1 MEDEGTR
8 GVRGTSADRV
18 PGPAVP
24 PPPSGPPRQPW
35 SGQPAPGRAPAGG
48 PGGPR
53 SAPGEPP
60 ADPGASWGGQ
70 PSGGQPSPGRAPA
83 GEPGAPQFGQ
93 PSAWT
98 SPLPPPG
105 PPPARPASPPPPVE
119 QPLAGATPLDAWLR
133 TPRPPQAPGVWRFG
147 FTPRP
152 AEQGEEVSDR
162 SLLVGAVIT
171 LLSALLLWSLWRNGY
186 LPYRLVPLKLFTP
199 GEWWNPG
206 TSGGP
211 RTIEGSDA
219 LTVYEALLFGLLA
232 YGCGRIGNFSELF
245 RRHVVR
251 RGQPFLAL
259 AAAVAAGLT
268 QLLVWKETLP
278 VVRPVLVLVAAV
290 AGGEIYQ
297 SQTVVNVIYG
307 LIAAAVLYPFARL
320 GRWRDLLAAR
330 RGRGTATPAPG
341 GDTPAPATATSAD
354 QWPELRAAG
363 WTDAAETLTAEVR
376 TGRMNDVDVA
386 RLRHA
391 WTQATRSPDR
401 LAPLAEAVLRT
412 GGAAALHPSGDR
424 DLPRRT
430 ARHDVLTGQV
440 RIGRCAEDPHNPYA
454 RRSTGIAL
462 DPTLL
467 GTSLLA
473 VGPPG
478 SGKSARLVRPVVEAL
493 GLRALAGQA
502 AVLAVGGAG
511 APLGPDEAFD
521 VVVRVGN
528 PASAHDLDL
537 YGGTSDPDEAA
548 AVLAE
553 GLVGDVGSLDSRR
566 AATVLAQLLGPY
578 RTAHGHFPSV
588 PELRELLDGAPAALT
603 ALRATLEAAGHQA
616 MLREL
621 EARTRQ
627 AGGPGDPA
635 PALADRVAL
644 LDRPAFA
651 GFFATGPEA
660 RPFALRSLG
669 QYPLRVRVDLPERG
683 HAEASRLLTRLLLAQ
698 FTAITAARTDTT
710 LFVGLVLDDATHAV
724 TSETVR
730 GIRRLRSVN
739 AGAVLTLRT
748 VDDVP
753 EPLHT
758 PLLGAVGCTAAF
770 SGITTWDG
778 KRFAEAWG
786 KEWVETR
793 EVAQHTVF
801 ADQPFTRA
809 LHALRKLVTGKA
821 VTTDAVTVRQVEKE
835 RWSASELAY
844 AVPAGH
850 AVIRLATVEGEHAPP
865 LLVELGG

>member
-35 SGQPAPGRAPAGG
+35 PGQPAPGRPPAGE
-48 PGGPR
+48 PGGSRP
-53 SAPGEPP
+53 APGEPP
-60 ADPGASWGGQ
+60 ATP
-70 PSGGQPSPGRAPA
+70 RAPW
-83 GEPGAPQFGQ
+83 GGQ

-98 SPLPPPG
+98 SPPPPPG

-119 QPLAGATPLDAWLR
+119 QPSAGAPALDAWLR

-152 AEQGEEVSDR
+152 AEQSEEVSDR

-245 RRHVVR
+245 RRHVVS
-251 RGQPFLAL
+251 RGQHFLAL

-297 SQTVVNVIYG
+297 SQTVVNVIYA

-330 RGRGTATPAPG
+330 KGAVTPALA
-341 GDTPAPATATSAD
+341 DTASASSTVTSAD

-363 WTDAAETLTAEVR
+363 WTDAADTLTAEVR

-386 RLRHA
+386 RLRNA

-440 RIGRCAEDPHNPYA
+440 RIGRCADDPHNPYA
-454 RRSTGIAL
+454 RRCTGIAL

-502 AVLAVGGAG
+502 AVLTVGGAG
-511 APLGPDEAFD
+511 APVGPDEAFD

-537 YGGTSDPDEAA
+537 YGGTTDPDEAA

-588 PELRELLDGAPAALT
+588 PELRELLDGTPAALT
-603 ALRATLEAAGHQA
+603 ALRAALEAAGHQA

-651 GFFATGPEA
+651 GFFATGPDA

-724 TSETVR
+724 TAETVR

-753 EPLHT
+753 EALHT

-778 KRFAEAWG
+778 KRFAESWG

-821 VTTDAVTVRQVEKE
+821 VTTDAVTVRQVERE

-850 AVIRLATVEGEHAPP
+850 AVIRLTTVEGEHAPP

>member
-1 MEDEGTR
+1 MDDDRTR
-8 GVRGTSADRV
+8 GVRGPSADRV

-24 PPPSGPPRQPW
+24 PPPTAPPRVPPPAAAHEAPRYRDAPAAHPAGSPQAE
-35 SGQPAPGRAPAGG
+35 QPAPGAP
-48 PGGPR
+48 
-53 SAPGEPP
+53 
-60 ADPGASWGGQ
+60 
-70 PSGGQPSPGRAPA
+70 
-83 GEPGAPQFGQ
+83 
-93 PSAWT
+93 
-98 SPLPPPG
+98 
-105 PPPARPASPPPPVE
+105 V
-119 QPLAGATPLDAWLR
+119 DAWLR
-133 TPRPPQAPGVWRFG
+133 TPRPPQEPGVWRYG
-147 FTPRP
+147 YTPP
-152 AEQGEEVSDR
+152 PPEASETVSDR
-162 SLLVGAVIT
+162 SLLVGALIS

-219 LTVYEALLFGLLA
+219 LTVYEALLFGLLV
-232 YGCGRIGNFSELF
+232 YGCGRIGNFAELF
-245 RRHVVR
+245 RRHVAE

-259 AAAVAAGLT
+259 AAAAAAGLA

-278 VVRPVLVLVAAV
+278 VVRPILVLVATV

-297 SQTVVNVIYG
+297 SQTVVNVIYA
-307 LIAAAVLYPFARL
+307 LIAALVLWPFARL
-320 GRWRDLLAAR
+320 GRWRELLAAR
-330 RGRGTATPAPG
+330 RGAGTPAP
-341 GDTPAPATATSAD
+341 AAEAVPATATSAD
-354 QWPELRAAG
+354 QWPDLRAAG
-363 WTDAAETLTAEVR
+363 WTDAADTLAAEVR

-391 WTQATRSPDR
+391 WKLAAQRPDR
-401 LAPLAEAVLRT
+401 LAPLAEAVLRN
-412 GGAAALHPSGDR
+412 GGAAALHPSGRR
-424 DLPRRT
+424 DLPLRT

-440 RIGRCAEDPHNPYA
+440 RIGRCADDPHNPYV
-454 RRSTGIAL
+454 RRGTGLAL
-462 DPTLL
+462 EPALL

-478 SGKSARLVRPVVEAL
+478 AGKSDRLIRPVVEAL
-493 GLRALAGQA
+493 ALRALAGQA

-511 APLGPDEAFD
+511 APLGPDDAFD
-521 VVVRVGN
+521 VVVRVGH
-528 PASAHDLDL
+528 PGSAHDIDL
-537 YGGTSDPDEAA
+537 YGGTTDPDEAA

-553 GLVGDVGSLDSRR
+553 GLVGDIGSLDSRR

-578 RTAHGHFPSV
+578 RAAHGHFPSV
-588 PELRELLDGAPAALT
+588 PALRELLDGAPDALT
-603 ALRATLEAAGHQA
+603 ALRAALEAGGHQA

-621 EARTRQ
+621 DARARQ

-635 PALADRVAL
+635 PVLADRVAL

-651 GFFATGPEA
+651 GFFATGPDA
-660 RPFALRSLG
+660 RPFELRALG

-710 LFVGLVLDDATHAV
+710 LFACLVLDDATHAV
-724 TSETVR
+724 TAETVR

-739 AGAVLTLRT
+739 AGAVLALRT

-753 EPLHT
+753 EALHT

-850 AVIRLATVEGEHAPP
+850 AVVRVATVQGEHAPP
-865 LLVELGG
+865 LLVHLDG